1 MFQASE
7 YRERVDT
14 LVKQVKILLEE
25 MQSGGGDGDLIH
37 RIQMVDA
44 LQCLG
49 IDRYFQAKINVSFYF
64 IYGYV
69 KIILPLTSINIWNVK
84 IRKFL

>member
-14 LVKQVKILLEE
+14 LVKQVKILSEE

-37 RIQMVDA
+37 RLQMVDA
-44 LQCLG
+44 LECLE
-49 IDRYFQAKINVSFYF
+49 IDRYFQAEIKAALDFV
-64 IYGYV
+64 YGSV
-69 KIILPLTSINIWNVK
+69 KIIFPLTSINI
-84 IRKFL
+84 